1 VSSSDFRQI
10 AAKTETGRSERLFR
24 AAVSAFCS
32 LTRPTRNEISQLEDL
47 VMPLFDSVSK
57 DSLRYVAAAL
67 SETDFAPAALVN
79 KLADQPLHIA
89 APLLLRSKVL
99 TDVELIAL
107 VGRHGILH
115 ARVIAKRDGL
125 NPVIADLI
133 RALTASAEREAKPER
148 KPVAVVEPEGA
159 VDDEPLEV
167 LELRQLFALAAMAEE
182 NQETTVQTHTPA
194 ANDPVPASPAP
205 ARSFGKAE
213 AVREQLRAMMLPPD
227 RPEEFN
233 AVLELPPLL
242 TPAALKRLRDT
253 ALTGHP
259 AFFETA
265 LADALHIDY
274 AQARLICGATGYADL
289 LHALKSLDVPED
301 SAFLIVAANYPTAF
315 GHAEAIRLFL
325 ERYHLCHPEAAR
337 EKARGWK
344 TESIATAVRRV
355 RPTAPTLDVANS
367 DERKEIRQAS

>member
-1 VSSSDFRQI
+1 
-10 AAKTETGRSERLFR
+10 
-24 AAVSAFCS
+24 
-32 LTRPTRNEISQLEDL
+32 
-47 VMPLFDSVSK
+47 
-57 DSLRYVAAAL
+57 
-67 SETDFAPAALVN
+67 
-79 KLADQPLHIA
+79 
-89 APLLLRSKVL
+89 
-99 TDVELIAL
+99 
-107 VGRHGILH
+107 
-115 ARVIAKRDGL
+115 L

-133 RALTASAEREAKPER
+133 RALSASAERETKPER
-148 KPVAVVEPEGA
+148 ATVVPVEPEDA
-159 VDDEPLEV
+159 MDEPLEV

-182 NQETTVQTHTPA
+182 NQEPVMESPA
-194 ANDPVPASPAP
+194 PVANDDPVPASPAP
-205 ARSFGKAE
+205 DRSFGKAE
-213 AVREQLRAMMLPPD
+213 AVREQLRAMMLPAD

-242 TPAALKRLRDT
+242 TPVALKRLRDT

-274 AQARLICGATGYADL
+274 AQARLICGATGYGDL
-289 LHALKSLDVPED
+289 MHALKSLEVPED
-301 SAFLIVAANYPTAF
+301 SAFVIVAANYPAAF

-337 EKARGWK
+337 EKTRSWK

-355 RPTAPTLDVANS
+355 RPKAPTLDVANS